1 MSRLSYCNYCGT
13 RLIQSRRL
21 VGLFGRGL
29 DRSSEPLPRSPLL
42 AWADEEGGMSGS
54 SLEDECEEVDPLDQP
69 QSLSGRFHPLA
80 PTIPKCTPF
89 GTSLIVPTAARLG
102 SWRCSSVLST
112 GHQWKDGSLGL
123 SGRLTLFSISHELEP
138 RSLRGTERC

>member
-89 GTSLIVPTAARLG
+89 GWDLLNRPHG
-102 SWRCSSVLST
+102 CSVRKLEVLFRAKH
-112 GHQWKDGSLGL
+112 GAPMEG
-123 SGRLTLFSISHELEP
+123 
-138 RSLRGTERC
+138 